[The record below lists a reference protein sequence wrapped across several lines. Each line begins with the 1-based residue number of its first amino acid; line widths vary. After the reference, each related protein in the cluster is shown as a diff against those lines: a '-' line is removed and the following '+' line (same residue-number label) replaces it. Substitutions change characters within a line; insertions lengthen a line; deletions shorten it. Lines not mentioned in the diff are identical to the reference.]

1 MAKMEGV
8 KTEFGTIWTNKRKEM
23 NNLIMAVSK
32 AIHLKLKKDIADM
45 EPQNAME
52 NLQRSLYKN

>member
-1 MAKMEGV
+1 MDKMVGT
-8 KTEFGTIWTNKRKEM
+8 KTKFGTIWTNRRKEM
-23 NNLIMAVSK
+23 NGLILAISK
-32 AIHLKLKKDIADM
+32 VIHMRLKKDIADM